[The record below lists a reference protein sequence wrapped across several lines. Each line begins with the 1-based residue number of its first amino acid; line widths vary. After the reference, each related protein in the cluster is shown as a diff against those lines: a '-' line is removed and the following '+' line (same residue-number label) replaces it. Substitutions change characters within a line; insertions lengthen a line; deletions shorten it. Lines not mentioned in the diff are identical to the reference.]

1 MIIEVRPFEDDDR
14 ARWDTLARAYKAF
27 YRTVL
32 PDSTYDRT
40 WQRLRLRDGIH
51 GLGAHVDGRLIGISH
66 YLFHTGIWSAQSC
79 YLEDLYVEPERRGQ
93 GVARAL
99 IEAVA
104 ASAREHGATRLYW
117 LTHES
122 NATARALY
130 DRVAAASGFIEYE
143 YPMPKSSAP
152 R

>member
-1 MIIEVRPFEDDDR
+1 MLVEVRMLEDLDR
-14 ARWDTLARAYKAF
+14 ARWDELARAYKAF

-32 PDSTYDRT
+32 PVAAYEQT

-51 GLGAHVDGRLIGISH
+51 GLGAHVEGRLVGITH
-66 YLFHTGIWSAQSC
+66 YLFHTGIWSANAC
-79 YLEDLYVEPERRGQ
+79 YLEDLFVEPACRGQ

-104 ASAREHGATRLYW
+104 ASAREHGAARLYW

-130 DRVAAASGFIEYE
+130 DKVASASGFIEYE
-143 YPMPKSSAP
+143 YPMRS
-152 R
+152 